1 MVDCFV
7 IRVLPRKL
15 GEWSRPVGQRAIEV
29 RLNAP
34 SNETNKWRGVAVP
47 VVAALGL
54 AYDHLKKHV
63 LNARRRSAARAQGL
77 RSVAADPIGL
87 THLRDRSVVLPC

>member
-7 IRVLPRKL
+7 IRLLPRKL
-15 GEWSRPVGQRAIEV
+15 GEWSQPVGQLAIEV

-47 VVAALGL
+47 VAAALGL
-54 AYDHLKKHV
+54 ACDHLKKHV
-63 LNARRRSAARAQGL
+63 LNAQRRSAARAQGL
-77 RSVAADPIGL
+77 RSVAADPIGVDAL
-87 THLRDRSVVLPC
+87 A